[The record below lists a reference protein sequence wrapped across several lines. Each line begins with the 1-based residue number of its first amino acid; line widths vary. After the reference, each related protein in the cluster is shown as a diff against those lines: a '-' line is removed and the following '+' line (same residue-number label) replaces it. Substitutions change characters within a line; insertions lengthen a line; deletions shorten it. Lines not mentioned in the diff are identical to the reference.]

1 MTNVSV
7 HSQKTFEQHFCSE
20 ELTDTT
26 HVQLICL
33 SVLNILLA
41 ITAFLGNTL
50 ILVALH
56 KESSLHPP
64 SKLLLR
70 TLATTDACVGIVAEP
85 LVVFYWMSVVKERWN
100 ICRYA
105 QASIYITGHILCSVS
120 LLALT
125 GIGVERLLALSLGP
139 RYKQV
144 VTLKRT
150 YAIVIVVWVIS
161 IVGSAMY
168 FVDYFVT
175 FRFGYIGALVCLVI
189 SLFSYSKIFLS
200 LRHHRHQV
208 QVLRNPP
215 RQTTNLNITR
225 YRKAVSS
232 ALWLQLTL
240 VVCYLPYGI
249 VGILMALTGLSP
261 SIYLARQISLSL
273 MFLNSSLNPIL
284 YCWKIREVRQSVKA
298 IITKL
303 GCV

>member
-1 MTNVSV
+1 MTNVSE
-7 HSQKTFEQHFCSE
+7 HSQKTFEQLFCSK
-20 ELTDTT
+20 ELTGTT
-26 HVQLICL
+26 HVQLTCL
-33 SVLNILLA
+33 SVLNTLLS
-41 ITAFLGNTL
+41 ITAFLGNIL

-85 LVVFYWMSVVKERWN
+85 LVVTYWMSVVKEHWN

-125 GIGVERLLALSLGP
+125 AIGGERLLALSLGP

-150 YAIVIVVWVIS
+150 YAVVILCWVLS
-161 IVGSAMY
+161 IAVSAMY
-168 FVDYFVT
+168 FVDYLIT
-175 FRFGYIGALVCLVI
+175 LRCGYIGALVCLLI

-200 LRHHRHQV
+200 LRHHHQQV
-208 QVLRNPP
+208 QVLQNPP
-215 RQTTNLNITR
+215 KQNNNLNIMR

-240 VVCYLPYGI
+240 AICYLPYGI
-249 VGILMALTGLSP
+249 VGILIARMGLSP
-261 SIYLARQISLSL
+261 SIYLARQIALTL
-273 MFLNSSLNPIL
+273 IFLNSSLNPIL

-298 IITKL
+298 TITNL
-303 GCV
+303 C

>member
-1 MTNVSV
+1 MTDVSE
-7 HSQKTFEQHFCSE
+7 HSQKTFAQLFCSK
-20 ELTDTT
+20 ELTGTT
-26 HVQLICL
+26 HVQLTCL
-33 SVLNILLA
+33 SVLNILLS
-41 ITAFLGNTL
+41 ITAFLGNIL

-85 LVVFYWMSVVKERWN
+85 LVVTYWMSVVKEHWN

-125 GIGVERLLALSLGP
+125 AIGVDRLLALSLGP
-139 RYKQV
+139 RYRQV

-150 YAIVIVVWVIS
+150 YAVVILFWVVS
-161 IVGSAMY
+161 TVGSAMY
-168 FVDYFVT
+168 FVDYLVPLWC
-175 FRFGYIGALVCLVI
+175 GYIGALVCLLVA
-189 SLFSYSKIFLS
+189 LFSYSKIFLS
-200 LRHHRHQV
+200 LRHHSQQV
-208 QVLRNPP
+208 QVLQNPP
-215 RQTTNLNITR
+215 RQNSNLNIMR

-240 VVCYLPYGI
+240 AICYLPYGI
-249 VGILMALTGLSP
+249 VGILMARTELSP
-261 SIYLARQISLSL
+261 SIYLARQITLTL
-273 MFLNSSLNPIL
+273 IFLNSSLNPIL

-298 IITKL
+298 TIANVC
-303 GCV
+303 CV